1 MNTQILLLLLVSQ
14 YSYGKPL
21 DGKILGLINI
31 VHFSNKQCTTAS
43 STSPSMNRH
52 GTCFTA
58 NECESMGG
66 FVDGNCAFGFGVCCV
81 LRVRE
86 CGGRINKN
94 CTYLQNPGF
103 SSSFSQTTGPCQF
116 NFESPSINGD
126 NNICRIRLD
135 FKTFEIQDPTSTG
148 DCGNE
153 RLDLVSSTGSLI
165 PTFCGSL
172 TDQHMYISTNPTSPN
187 NLGSLTINFNPNSN
201 IQRRWDIKVSFFHCQ
216 DPEIPPDGCLQYF
229 TGTSGS
235 FRSFNFGQLIRNT
248 FYNTCFRQ
256 ERDFCGINYSV
267 SSLVNSDPFKIGTQ
281 DTSKTSVAD
290 CSNARLTI
298 PSQISNTFCGDFLN
312 NMSNEKLNGVISSTT
327 FMLRHEVNNMDI
339 TGTGYNLNYVQ
350 TPC

>member
-1 MNTQILLLLLVSQ
+1 MNTQVLLLLLVSQ

-31 VHFSNKQCTTAS
+31 Q
-43 STSPSMNRH
+43 MNAKAWEDLLME
-52 GTCFTA
+52 T
-58 NECESMGG
+58 
-66 FVDGNCAFGFGVCCV
+66 VLLGFGVCCV

-153 RLDLVSSTGSLI
+153 RLDIVSSTGSLI

-187 NLGSLTINFNPNSN
+187 NLGSLTINFNPNN
-201 IQRRWDIKVSFFHCQ
+201 
-216 DPEIPPDGCLQYF
+216 PEIPPDGCLQYF